1 MFGNLSNY
9 RYLFEFN
16 YYYTEKENTY
26 DKIDAYEKVE
36 INDKIEDTMLYSTVY
51 DSSSYDD
58 FRIYSTYKKEYV
70 LSDYD
75 NLTLDILN
83 KVSKNE
89 DMIYFLLP
97 ISSVLVIIFMTYLV
111 TSIGHTKGKDEID
124 TNDLD
129 KIPFEIL
136 LTIAIIIITIGWAVV
151 YSFGN
156 ARMQEY
162 YKLMLSGIIT
172 AYFAVYTSVA
182 IVLTTFI
189 RRVKAKTLMETTIV
203 GKIINFFKRVINGWT
218 NLFRGSKKL
227 TMKLII
233 YIFSYITIMLI
244 ILAVFNARFMGIFID
259 ILITIYILYKI
270 AEKIKSFETIEEHLK
285 EIYEGNINGLLD
297 IESVTPEFKET
308 VQYINDIS
316 NGFENAIQ
324 KEIQSERLKTELI
337 TNVSHDIKTP
347 LTSIINYVDL
357 LKREDIKND
366 KAKEYIEI
374 LEAKSHRLKRL
385 TEDLVE
391 ASKASSGNVKLNLEK
406 INIGELINQTT
417 GEFEDR
423 FKENGIEVI
432 TKLPEKDAF
441 IEADSRYMYRVI
453 ENLFSNIAKYA
464 AKSSRVY
471 IDIVTNSDKVRVSIK
486 NISAEK
492 LNISPEELMQRFVR
506 GDRSRTTEGSGLGL
520 SISRD
525 LTELQ
530 KGKFSIQID
539 GDLFKVDLEF
549 EMI

>member
-111 TSIGHTKGKDEID
+111 ISIGHTKGKDEID

-136 LTIAIIIITIGWAVV
+136 LTIAIIIITIGLAVV

-182 IVLTTFI
+182 ITLTTFI

-203 GKIINFFKRVINGWT
+203 GKIIKFFKRVINGWT

-244 ILAVFNARFMGIFID
+244 ILAVFNSRFMGIFID

-270 AEKIKSFETIEEHLK
+270 AQKIKSFETIEEHLK
-285 EIYEGNINGLLD
+285 EIYEGNINEPLD
-297 IESVTPEFKET
+297 IESVAPEFKET

-423 FKENGIEVI
+423 FRENGIEVI
-432 TKLPEKDAF
+432 AKLPEKDAF